1 MLEIEQERRWTVT
14 DAAELYEVADW
25 GKGYFSV
32 NQQGHVCVH
41 PRQGSHAERSI

>member
-14 DAAELYEVADW
+14 DAAELYEVANW

-32 NQQGHVCVH
+32 NQPGPRLRP
-41 PRQGSHAERSI
+41 PRQGPARGASI